1 MITTPSNLVLIFAAV
16 TTALMAGLF
25 YAWSIS
31 VVPGIIRLP
40 DREYL
45 AAMQAMNDAIEN
57 PIFFAAFFGAMFLLP
72 ISTYMHYTQP
82 MSMRFW
88 FLLAASVLYIV
99 GVMGL
104 TMIGNVPLNIALR
117 NFEIPGAS
125 AQEILSFRTRFEGPW
140 NNLNVI
146 RTVANALSLVCVILA
161 CLSPKDN

>member
-31 VVPGIIRLP
+31 VVPGIVRLP
-40 DREYL
+40 DREYI
-45 AAMQAMNDAIEN
+45 AAMQSMNDAIEN

-72 ISTYMHYTQP
+72 ISTYMHYSQP
-82 MSMRFW
+82 MSARFW

-104 TMIGNVPLNIALR
+104 TMFGNVPLNIALR
-117 NFEIPGAS
+117 NFDIPGAS
-125 AQEILSFRTRFEGPW
+125 AQEIASLRTKFEGPW
-140 NNLNVI
+140 NNLNSI
-146 RTVANALSLVCVILA
+146 RTVANILSLVCVILA
-161 CLSPKDN
+161 CLSSKDN